1 MKLQATIGDLQ
12 VNVEIRRR
20 AGRISANVDGREYE
34 LEAHQYSSTLLLRAA
49 DGRIFNCRVE
59 GNSSSGRPVD
69 VFVGPRRYTLTLTD
83 PKRLR
88 ATAAAGGQTDG
99 AARIVAPMPGKIV
112 RVLVEQGAA
121 VDAGAGIVVV
131 EAMKMQNEM
140 KAPKT
145 GVVAAVNV
153 TVGATVN
160 GGDVLA
166 VIE

>member
-1 MKLQATIGDLQ
+1 MKLQARIAKNEVD
-12 VNVEIRRR
+12 VEIRRDG
-20 AGRISANVDGREYE
+20 ASVFASVGGREYE
-34 LEAHQYSSTLLLRAA
+34 LDAHKTAAGVMLRTT
-49 DGRIFNCRVE
+49 DGKVFDCRVE
-59 GNSSSGRPVD
+59 GKASSGEPLD
-69 VFVGPRRYTLTLTD
+69 VIVGTRHFAVALTD

-88 ATAAAGGQTDG
+88 STAAAGGQADG

-112 RVLVEQGAA
+112 RVLVEEGAQ
-121 VDAGAGIVVV
+121 VETGAGIIVV

-140 KAPKT
+140 KAPKA

-153 TVGATVN
+153 EVGATVN